1 MPLEVNIDFT
11 TVSETEPQCY
21 DVAILDDDIVE
32 SSEVFRVEL
41 TEIVGFVTIIQS
53 IVTITIIP
61 NRERLDSKCQL
72 SISFMYC

>member
-32 SSEVFRVEL
+32 MSEVFRVEL

-61 NRERLDSKCQL
+61 NQERLDSKCQL